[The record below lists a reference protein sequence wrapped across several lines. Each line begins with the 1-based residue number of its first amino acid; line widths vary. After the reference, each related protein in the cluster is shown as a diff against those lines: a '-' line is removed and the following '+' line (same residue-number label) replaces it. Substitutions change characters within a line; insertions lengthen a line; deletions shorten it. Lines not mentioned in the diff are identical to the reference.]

1 MLNGYLELKKVAL
14 APGGHAVAHGVN
26 LTLTAGT
33 VLAILGP
40 NGRGKTTLI
49 KALVGTL
56 PIASGTRE
64 LRGAIGYV
72 PQGMGVGFDYRVREI
87 VVMGRA
93 RHLGLFR
100 GPGQKDY
107 AAANAALKRVG
118 MLHLAER
125 NVTTLS
131 GGERQLVMVARALAG
146 DCDILLLDE
155 PASALD
161 LKNQR
166 RLFDILTSLA
176 HEDGMAVA
184 FSTHVPGHAFE
195 AADQALLLH
204 STKHRILGPTAQV
217 LTEAALSELY
227 GTPVRVLENT
237 QSGMKLR
244 AVVAVPM
251 EAQQTSSSLSQ
262 SQRV

>member
-1 MLNGYLELKKVAL
+1 MPDGYLRFRDATV
-14 APGGHAVAHGVN
+14 APGGYE
-26 LTLTAGT
+26 TARNVDLDLRAGE

-56 PIASGTRE
+56 PLTTGTRE
-64 LRGAIGYV
+64 VQGAIGYV
-72 PQGMGVGFDYRVREI
+72 PQGAGVGFDYRVREV

-93 RHLGLFR
+93 RHLGLFGSPR
-100 GPGQKDY
+100 TLDY
-107 AAANAALKRVG
+107 DAAETALDRVG
-118 MLHLAER
+118 MAHLADR
-125 NVTTLS
+125 TVTTLS

-146 DCDILLLDE
+146 ECDLLILDE

-166 RLFDILTSLA
+166 HLFEILSTLA
-176 HEDGMAVA
+176 HDDGLAIA

-204 STKHRILGPTAQV
+204 SADHRVLGAV
-217 LTEAALSELY
+217 GDVLSETALTDLY
-227 GTPVRVLENT
+227 GTPVRVLAQAEP
-237 QSGMKLR
+237 GAVLR
-244 AVVAVPM
+244 AAVAAPVRP
-251 EAQQTSSSLSQ
+251 
-262 SQRV
+262 

>member
-1 MLNGYLELKKVAL
+1 MLNGYLELKEVAL
-14 APGGHAVAHGVN
+14 APGGHVVAHDVN
-26 LTLTAGT
+26 LSLMAGT

-49 KALVGTL
+49 KALLGTL
-56 PIASGTRE
+56 PIASGTRK
-64 LRGAIGYV
+64 LRGVIGYV
-72 PQGMGVGFDYRVREI
+72 PQGAGVGFDYRVREI

-100 GPGQKDY
+100 GPGRHDY
-107 AAANAALKRVG
+107 AAADAALKRVG
-118 MLHLAER
+118 MLHLADR

-166 RLFDILTSLA
+166 RLFDTLASLA
-176 HEDGMAVA
+176 HDDGMAVA

-204 STKHRILGPTAQV
+204 STQHRVLGPTVEV
-217 LTEAALSELY
+217 LTESALSELY
-227 GTPVRVLENT
+227 GTPVRVLENA
-237 QSGMKLR
+237 QSGSMLR
-244 AVVAVPM
+244 AAVAVPM
-251 EAQQTSSSLSQ
+251 GEQ
-262 SQRV
+262 

>member
-1 MLNGYLELKKVAL
+1 MGEGFLAL
-14 APGGHAVAHGVN
+14 HQADIAPGGRSIARDVN
-26 LTLTAGT
+26 LQLSAGQ

-49 KALVGTL
+49 RALVGL
-56 PIASGTRE
+56 QPLAAGRRE
-64 LRGAIGYV
+64 LRGSIGYV
-72 PQGMGVGFDYRVREI
+72 PQSCGVGFDYRVREL

-100 GPGQKDY
+100 NPGPADFRLATQ
-107 AAANAALKRVG
+107 ALQRVG
-118 MLHLAER
+118 IGHLAER
-125 NVTTLS
+125 TQSTLS

-146 DCDILLLDE
+146 ACDILLLDE

-166 RLFDILTSLA
+166 HLFRILATLA
-176 HEDGMAVA
+176 HQDGLAIA

-204 STKHRILGPTAQV
+204 SSKHRALGPVPEV
-217 LTEAALSELY
+217 LSEAALSELY
-227 GTPVRVLENT
+227 GTPVRVLEQT
-237 QSGMKLR
+237 EPEGLLR
-244 AVVAVPM
+244 AAVTLP
-251 EAQQTSSSLSQ
+251 
-262 SQRV
+262 